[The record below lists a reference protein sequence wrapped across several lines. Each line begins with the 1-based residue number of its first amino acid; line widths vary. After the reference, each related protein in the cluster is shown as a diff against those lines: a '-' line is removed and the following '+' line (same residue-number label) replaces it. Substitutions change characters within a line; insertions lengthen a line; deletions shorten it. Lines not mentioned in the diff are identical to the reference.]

1 VPPDP
6 RAWARALRARL
17 QRAPRAT
24 PGEPAAAGGPLARLR
39 RLPVWARAAIAVGA
53 AAIVLVL
60 VLALSGHGPSSLPV
74 IGAPPTSLADPVPYD
89 GRTPDQPPGDEQRV
103 LVQMPRPALGD
114 LPDARAMG
122 AAEQRRYVA
131 SLRLEAKTTRS
142 ALEARGIHFSDV
154 VSYGLVWNGF
164 AATVS
169 TRDVAQLNTPGT
181 QVRVVRRLYPAVSE
195 PVPVPG
201 AAPKP
206 TAPTGQP
213 PVAVLDT
220 GVAGGGGYDAVD
232 RRNGA
237 KPGRDP
243 SGSGRR
249 ETSGSALAGV
259 LVAAGERVFPIRVA
273 SLRAAAGRAVEA
285 VGTTDEL
292 LAGLE
297 RAVDPNGDGDTS
309 DHAPVA
315 LIGVNAPY
323 AGFTTTPEAQ
333 AIAGAAGLGTLV
345 VAPAGNEGAAAPG
358 SGTVGS
364 PAAAPDALA
373 VGALAGPEPA
383 PRADLIVDGD
393 TIATAA
399 LLGGAPPTSPLT
411 AAGPVSTTDPVAL
424 GRLARQ
430 LRGKAVIVRAGADPS
445 AQAAAAANSG
455 AALVLV
461 ADTRDRPLPAM
472 AAGRGAAPVIGVTG
486 SAAGKLLDTKPGT
499 TVRLGA
505 VTRGPTSDAAAQP
518 RIDPFSAQGPSA
530 GGLPKPELAAPG
542 TALTT
547 GLSGKP
553 VVAGGT
559 AIAAARVAAAA
570 AKLAR
575 QRPDLAPEQLKAAL
589 IAGAVP
595 ANLPVQR
602 AGAGALAQ
610 PATVVADPPA
620 PVSGPLDPIRFAL
633 SVTATTTLHL
643 ATRAGATVQPATV
656 TVRPGAPAAVAVRLT
671 KAGAVGD
678 GRLTATA
685 NGRVVASVP
694 WLVRPLNVAPVP
706 LGPLRATHGRVR
718 FTLGAFTRGDPQ
730 AGGTSIRL
738 ADRLVLTLID
748 AHGHVARTLTVP
760 GGARGLM
767 PAEYGYTLPA
777 DALGALPPGHYRFR
791 AQAWAPRQRQPTTGT
806 SAPFT
811 P

>member
-1 VPPDP
+1 VPPDV
-6 RAWARALRARL
+6 
-17 QRAPRAT
+17 
-24 PGEPAAAGGPLARLR
+24 LARLR
-39 RLPVWARAAIAVGA
+39 RLPVWARAAIAVA
-53 AAIVLVL
+53 AAAVVVVL
-60 VLALSGHGPSSLPV
+60 VLALSGRAPSSLPV
-74 IGAPPTSLADPVPYD
+74 IGAPPASLADPVPYD

-181 QVRVVRRLYPAVSE
+181 QVRVVRRLYPAVGE

-206 TAPTGQP
+206 TAPAGQP

-220 GVAGGGGYDAVD
+220 GVTAGGAVEAGYDAVN
-232 RRNGA
+232 RRAGA
-237 KPGRDP
+237 RPGRDP

-249 ETSGSALAGV
+249 ETSGTALAGV
-259 LVAAGERVFPIRVA
+259 LAAAGERVFPIRVA

-309 DHAPVA
+309 DHVPVA

-345 VAPAGNEGAAAPG
+345 VAPAGDEGAAAPG

-383 PRADLIVDGD
+383 PRADLTVDGD

-399 LLGGAPPTSPLT
+399 LLGGAPPASALT
-411 AAGPVSTTDPVAL
+411 TAGPVSTSDPVAL

-455 AALVLV
+455 AALVLL
-461 ADTRDRPLPAM
+461 ADARDRPLPAI
-472 AAGRGAAPVIGVTG
+472 AAGRGAAPVVGVTG
-486 SAAGKLLDTKPGT
+486 AAADKLLGTRPGT

-505 VTRGPTSDAAAQP
+505 VGRGPTSDAAAQP
-518 RIDPFSAQGPSA
+518 RVDPFSAQGPSA

-542 TALTT
+542 TALTAGLT
-547 GLSGKP
+547 GQA

-559 AIAAARVAAAA
+559 GIAAARVAAAA
-570 AKLAR
+570 ARLAR
-575 QRPDLAPEQLKAAL
+575 QRPDLAPAQLKAAL
-589 IAGAVP
+589 IAGADP
-595 ANLPVQR
+595 AGLPVQR

-610 PATVVADPPA
+610 PGTVTADPPA
-620 PVSGPLDPIRFAL
+620 PVRGPLDPVSLKL
-633 SVTATTTLHL
+633 SVAQTTTLKL
-643 ATRAGATVQPATV
+643 STRAGAAVRPATV
-656 TVRPGAPAAVAVRLT
+656 TIRPGAPAAVTVRLIR
-671 KAGAVGD
+671 AGAVGG

-706 LGPLRATHGRVR
+706 LGPLKASHGRVR
-718 FTLGAFTRGDPQ
+718 FTLGAFRRGDPQ
-730 AGGTSIRL
+730 GGGTGIRL
-738 ADRLVLTLID
+738 ADRLVLTLLD

-767 PAEYGYTLPA
+767 PAEYGYALPA
-777 DALGALPPGHYRFR
+777 DALAALPPGRYRFR
-791 AQAWAPRQRQPTTGT
+791 AQAWAPRQQRPTTGT